1 MDANEFD
8 LVPEG
13 DVAHLDVEQLNSVL
27 SEIRKFESSELGKFF
42 NETFESLRDESR
54 DLALSSVPKDFQA
67 DKEREQHIGG
77 YRAFQRARNFFEE
90 LRAELNNQLENNE

>member
-8 LVPEG
+8 MVPEG
-13 DVAHLDVEQLNSVL
+13 DVALFDVEQLQSL
-27 SEIRKFESSELGKFF
+27 LLEICAFESSELGKFF
-42 NETFESLRDESR
+42 SETFDALQDESR

>member
-13 DVAHLDVEQLNSVL
+13 DVALLDVEQINSLLTEVH
-27 SEIRKFESSELGKFF
+27 KFESSELGRFF
-42 NETFESLRDESR
+42 SETFESLRDESS

-77 YRAFQRARNFFEE
+77 YRAFQRARNFFME
-90 LRAELNNQLENNE
+90 LRAELNSQLENNE